1 MTKKYKK
8 NKKNILSVHHHFKPA
23 AVTHTTVKTTAPVS
37 ASFELIRFDRKTKIF
52 LSLLVIA
59 YILLSSLKIHTSNI
73 GNWDLYWGKPE
84 SESVIA
90 GKPRFIRMDEW
101 MISTPAVMG
110 QYERGLPLQNKANGG
125 GNAPV
130 IFGLP
135 VKDIS
140 SVLRPSVW
148 PYFLFDLERA
158 FAFSWN
164 FTIFLFLI
172 SMFLVFMLLVKNNF
186 WLAVTGTFF
195 IFLAPG
201 IQWWSYTISNFM
213 LYLNGMLIAFIYLLY
228 SHRLIPV
235 VVSSVVMMMS
245 IFSFIAFLY
254 PPFQVPLMYLYF
266 FIALGYLLREKNFQ
280 KIREGWKLKVAVFS
294 AAMIV
299 LGIILFHYYTISK
312 DSFQMMLNTVYP
324 GRRIST
330 GGNLI
335 SGKFFADFFG
345 MFMTDTRL
353 PKIWMNI
360 CEASGAIMFFPIV
373 FYMMGL
379 YYIKF
384 KKTDTL
390 LLSLSAF
397 VILCSVYVLIG
408 FPLSLSKLTL
418 FFMSPDFRTL
428 PVLAIGNCVL
438 LICLLGSQKLIFKK
452 ENFSWIEFGILVISI
467 FIFMKLVSSHIN
479 KATENYFTPNQVNI
493 ATVLILGSYLFI
505 RYKDFKFTRP
515 ILYIMLLGMTVHNAQ
530 ANPLTKGL
538 SAILDNPLS
547 RMSRD
552 IYKKDPEAGWVWFG
566 KVRTSNLLKA
576 SGIKLFNGVKYLP
589 PLDDMKILDP
599 DKKYDSVY
607 NRYAW
612 MSMGMHINWRDTVI
626 FRQTY
631 NDGYTIFMDP
641 CSPRLKQL
649 GVKYIVFDYL
659 PQEPEVRCM
668 TKLAEVSGISVY
680 KRNDE

>member
-8 NKKNILSVHHHFKPA
+8 IKKHIPAVQKKPA
-23 AVTHTTVKTTAPVS
+23 VAASPAVKAAEPGSSSV
-37 ASFELIRFDRKTKIF
+37 ELIRFDNKTKIF
-52 LSLLVIA
+52 LAILVFA
-59 YILLSSLKIHTSNI
+59 YILLSSFKIHTSNI

-84 SESVIA
+84 SESVLA

-101 MISTPAVMG
+101 MITTPAVMG
-110 QYERGLPLQNKANGG
+110 QYEQGLPLQNKANGG

-148 PYFLFDLERA
+148 PYFIFDLERA

-164 FTIFLFLI
+164 FTIFMFLI
-172 SMFLVFMLLVKNNF
+172 SMFLLFMLLVKNNF

-213 LYLNGMLIAFIYLLY
+213 LYLNGMLIAFIYILY
-228 SHRLIPV
+228 SRHFIPV
-235 VVSSVVMMMS
+235 VVASVVMSMS
-245 IFSFIAFLY
+245 IFSFVAFLY
-254 PPFQVPLMYLYF
+254 PPFQVPLIYLYF
-266 FIALGYLLREKNFQ
+266 FLALGFLLREKNFQ
-280 KIREGWKLKVAVFS
+280 EIREGWKLKVAVFS
-294 AAMIV
+294 AALIV

-330 GGNLI
+330 GGDLK
-335 SGKFFADFFG
+335 SGKYFADFFG

-353 PKIWMNI
+353 PRQWMNI
-360 CEASGAIMFFPIV
+360 CEASGAIMFFPVV
-373 FYMMGL
+373 FYSMGW
-379 YYIKF
+379 YYF
-384 KKTDTL
+384 KYRKTDLL
-390 LLSLSAF
+390 LLSLSVF

-408 FPLSLSKLTL
+408 FPLFFSKLTL
-418 FFMSPDFRTL
+418 FSMSPDFRTL

-438 LICLLGSQKLIFKK
+438 LICFLGSQKLVFKK
-452 ENFSWIEFGILVISI
+452 GSFSWIEFGILAISV
-467 FIFMKLVSSHIN
+467 FIFMKLVGSHIN
-479 KATENYFTPNQVNI
+479 KATENFFTPTQVNM
-493 ATVLILGSYLFI
+493 ATALILASYLLI
-505 RYKDFKFTRP
+505 RYKDFTFTRP
-515 ILYIMLLGMTVHNAQ
+515 ILYILLLGMTVHNAQ

-552 IYKKDPEAGWVWFG
+552 IYKKDPAAGWIWFG

-589 PLDDMKILDP
+589 PLDDMKMLDP
-599 DKKYDSVY
+599 EKKYDSVY

-612 MSMGMHINWRDTVI
+612 ISMQMYINWRDTVI
-626 FRQTY
+626 FQQTY

-649 GVKYIVFDYL
+649 GVKYFVFDYT

-668 TKLAEVSGISVY
+668 SKLAEVSGISVY
-680 KRNDE
+680 KRKDE